1 MADDAVP
8 RRFARAF
15 LDLAVESNVV
25 DALLADLKRVLAA
38 AESDGGSLLKTL
50 SNPVFAKDERKAALA
65 SVLQKLNAQ
74 PLTRNLVGVM
84 LDKGR
89 FGYFPNVV
97 RLYAAMADQAAG
109 RERVVVETAEP
120 MSPSLIAEVRA
131 AMERVTGK
139 VVALDTRVNPNL
151 IGGMVAQVGG
161 KVYDASIRSRLED
174 IRQQLIQAQLPA
186 EA

>member
-1 MADDAVP
+1 MADDAIP

-15 LDLAVESNVV
+15 LDLAVENEAV
-25 DALLADLKRVLAA
+25 DPLLADLQQVLRV
-38 AESDGGSLLKTL
+38 AEADGGALLKTL
-50 SNPVFAKDERKAALA
+50 SNPVFARDERRAALESILA
-65 SVLQKLNAQ
+65 KVGVQQ
-74 PLTRNLVGVM
+74 LTRNLVGVM

-89 FGYFPNVV
+89 FAYFPAVV
-97 RLYAAMADQAAG
+97 RLYAAMADEAAG
-109 RERVVVETAEP
+109 RERVIVETAEP
-120 MSPSLIAEVRA
+120 LSPSLIAEVRG
-131 AMERVTGK
+131 AMQRVTGK
-139 VVALDTRVNPNL
+139 VVALEARVNPHL

>member
-1 MADDAVP
+1 MADDAIP

-15 LDLAVESNVV
+15 LDLAVENRVV
-25 DALLADLKRVLAA
+25 DPLLADLQRLLQAV
-38 AESDGGSLLKTL
+38 EVDDGALLKTL
-50 SNPVFAKDERKAALA
+50 ANPVFGKDERRSALV
-65 SVLQKLNAQ
+65 SVLDLLRAQ
-74 PLTRNLVGVM
+74 PLTRNLAGVM

-89 FGYFPNVV
+89 FGYFPQVV
-97 RLYAAMADQAAG
+97 RLFAAMADEAAG

-120 MSPSLIAEVRA
+120 MSPALIAEVRA

-139 VVALDTRVNPNL
+139 QVALDARVNPQL

-161 KVYDASIRSRLED
+161 KVYDASIRSRLEE